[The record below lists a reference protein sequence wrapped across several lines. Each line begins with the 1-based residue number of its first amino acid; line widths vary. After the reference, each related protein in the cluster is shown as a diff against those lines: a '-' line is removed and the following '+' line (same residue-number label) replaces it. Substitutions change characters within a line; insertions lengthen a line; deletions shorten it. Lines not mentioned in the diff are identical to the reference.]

1 MLLEVGLVR
10 IPNDSCY
17 TFTMPRRTVDSQ
29 ALTKGTRPR
38 EPIVT
43 PGQPLAPVP
52 ASLAALATAGQPDQE
67 GTRYDLEAAHEQ
79 VIAQAEAGSR
89 SNRAE
94 PPHMLN
100 IILPPH
106 SALPSAPSPP
116 ELQNKIALNPRLTGL
131 EEADQKVM
139 FQYYKG
145 QHENRSD
152 YEVARVFKVPVELVA
167 RFRKTYEWDREVTT
181 LEDNASLDEMDQNNL
196 HDLIALEMQTIT
208 GLQGFLGRHNAASA
222 SLEQMKKLPRPAH
235 DPEKMAWDD
244 ERNRLLHETMSPTML
259 MNIVDSL
266 MTLKKAKIGQRKRKP
281 GKMYVIINDEMAAK
295 LQKEFNNRPIAP
307 EPDGEGA

>member
-1 MLLEVGLVR
+1 V
-10 IPNDSCY
+10 
-17 TFTMPRRTVDSQ
+17 
-29 ALTKGTRPR
+29 
-38 EPIVT
+38 
-43 PGQPLAPVP
+43 
-52 ASLAALATAGQPDQE
+52 
-67 GTRYDLEAAHEQ
+67 
-79 VIAQAEAGSR
+79 
-89 SNRAE
+89 
-94 PPHMLN
+94 
-100 IILPPH
+100 
-106 SALPSAPSPP
+106 
-116 ELQNKIALNPRLTGL
+116 LNPRLTGL

-139 FQYYKG
+139 FEYYKS

-208 GLQGFLGRHNAASA
+208 GLQGILGRHNAASA
-222 SLEQMKKLPRPAH
+222 ALEEMKKKPRPE
-235 DPEKMAWDD
+235 EKNEQIAWDN
-244 ERNRLLHETMSPTML
+244 ERGRLLRETMSPTML

-281 GKMYVIINDEMAAK
+281 GKMYVVIAPEMAEK

>member
-1 MLLEVGLVR
+1 
-10 IPNDSCY
+10 
-17 TFTMPRRTVDSQ
+17 MPRRQVDSQ
-29 ALTKGTRPR
+29 ALTKASRPR
-38 EPIVT
+38 EPIIA
-43 PGQPLAPVP
+43 PGQALAAVP
-52 ASLAALATAGQPDQE
+52 ASLQALTTQGQPDQE
-67 GTRYDLEAAHEQ
+67 GTVYDLDAAREQ
-79 VIAQAEAGSR
+79 AIAQAEAGSR
-89 SNRAE
+89 SNSTV

-100 IILPPH
+100 IIPQPHVAPLLPT
-106 SALPSAPSPP
+106 PSP

-139 FQYYKG
+139 FEYYKG

-167 RFRKTYEWDREVTT
+167 RFRKKYEWDREVTT

-208 GLQGFLGRHNAASA
+208 GLQGILGRHNAASA
-222 SLEQMKKLPRPAH
+222 QLEEMKKTPRPE
-235 DPEKMAWDD
+235 EKVAQIAWDA
-244 ERNRLLHETMSPTML
+244 ERGRLLHETMSPTML

-266 MTLKKAKIGQRKRKP
+266 MTLKKAKIGQRKRKM
-281 GKMYVIINDEMAAK
+281 GKMYVLADPATIEK
-295 LQKEFNNRPIAP
+295 LQREFNNRPIAP

>member
-1 MLLEVGLVR
+1 
-10 IPNDSCY
+10 
-17 TFTMPRRTVDSQ
+17 MPRRQVSGAVSKAT
-29 ALTKGTRPR
+29 TRPR

-43 PGQPLAPVP
+43 PGQPLASVP
-52 ASLAALATAGQPDQE
+52 ASLAALATQGQPSQD
-67 GTRYDLEAAHEQ
+67 GTVYDLEAAREQ
-79 VIAQAEAGSR
+79 AIAQAKAGSR
-89 SNRAE
+89 SNSAE

-100 IILPPH
+100 IILQPH
-106 SALPSAPSPP
+106 ADDSLPTSPP
-116 ELQNKIALNPRLTGL
+116 ELQKNTALNPRLTGL

-139 FQYYKG
+139 FEYYKG

-167 RFRKTYEWDREVTT
+167 RFRKKYEWDREVTT

-208 GLQGFLGRHNAASA
+208 GLQGVLGRHNAASE
-222 SLEQMKKLPRPAH
+222 SLEQMKKNPRPV
-235 DPEKMAWDD
+235 EKNEQIAWDA
-244 ERNRLLHETMSPTML
+244 ERGRLLHETMSPTML

-281 GKMYVIINDEMAAK
+281 GKMYVIIPPEMAEK

>member
-1 MLLEVGLVR
+1 
-10 IPNDSCY
+10 
-17 TFTMPRRTVDSQ
+17 MPRRTVDSTK
-29 ALTKGTRPR
+29 LDKGTRPR
-38 EPIVT
+38 EPIIT
-43 PGQPLAPVP
+43 PGQPLTTAPP
-52 ASLAALATAGQPDQE
+52 ALAGLATAGQPDQD
-67 GTRYDLEAAHEQ
+67 GTVYDLDAAREQ
-79 VIAQAEAGSR
+79 AIAQAEAGSR
-89 SNRAE
+89 SNRPE

-100 IILPPH
+100 IIPQPH
-106 SALPSAPSPP
+106 VGSKPTFLAS

-139 FQYYKG
+139 FEYYKG

-152 YEVARVFKVPVELVA
+152 YEVARVFKVPVELVT

-208 GLQGFLGRHNAASA
+208 GLQGILGRHNAASA
-222 SLEQMKKLPRPAH
+222 ALEEMKKTPRPT
-235 DPEKMAWDD
+235 EKNEQIAWDA
-244 ERNRLLHETMSPTML
+244 ERGRLLHETMSPTML

-281 GKMYVIINDEMAAK
+281 GKMYVVISNEMAEK
-295 LQKEFNNRPIAP
+295 LQKEFNNRPMTA

>member
-1 MLLEVGLVR
+1 M
-10 IPNDSCY
+10 
-17 TFTMPRRTVDSQ
+17 
-29 ALTKGTRPR
+29 
-38 EPIVT
+38 
-43 PGQPLAPVP
+43 
-52 ASLAALATAGQPDQE
+52 
-67 GTRYDLEAAHEQ
+67 
-79 VIAQAEAGSR
+79 
-89 SNRAE
+89 
-94 PPHMLN
+94 
-100 IILPPH
+100 
-106 SALPSAPSPP
+106 
-116 ELQNKIALNPRLTGL
+116 LNPRLTGL

-139 FQYYKG
+139 FEYYKS
-145 QHENRSD
+145 QNENRSD

-167 RFRKTYEWDREVTT
+167 RFRKKYEWDREVTT

-208 GLQGFLGRHNAASA
+208 GLQGILGRHNAASA
-222 SLEQMKKLPRPAH
+222 ALELMKKLPRPAH

-244 ERNRLLHETMSPTML
+244 ERSRLLHETMSPTML

-281 GKMYVIINDEMAAK
+281 GKMYVVIAPEMAEK